1 MNLPHRIYR
10 GICRFRRADDREF
23 SRSIFRKLLYPA
35 AGAVL
40 LSAAGALF
48 AILEYRTNCIA
59 TWLGQELDRNNARRA
74 MSGALWKR
82 LDARAQVRDALQT
95 VVTSVAAGLP
105 DAVTDARFDV
115 DRVPESGLPSFIA
128 VWRTER
134 PGNEGRET
142 RELLSSVHAFNLGLS
157 LLRMAVLPDVRY
169 RARIRS
175 QVDALYRHAGET
187 AQRDEADSMVVADS
201 IRADVRERLER
212 VFVEQFRS
220 DERKRLME
228 EFRSGRVSQIL
239 IQSGLGTYHGELVFV
254 DPERAPVRFE
264 VESEGMD
271 ERFGGAGGQP

>member
-1 MNLPHRIYR
+1 MHLPHRVHR
-10 GICRFRRADDREF
+10 GICRFRRAADREF
-23 SRSIFRKLLYPA
+23 SRLRFRKLLFPA

-40 LSAAGALF
+40 LSAAGAIF
-48 AILEYRTNCIA
+48 AFLEFRTNAIA
-59 TWLGQELDRNNARRA
+59 IWMGEALDRNNERRA
-74 MSGALWKR
+74 TSGALWKR
-82 LDARAQVRDALQT
+82 LDARAQVRDSLQT
-95 VVTSVAAGLP
+95 EVTPAAGGLP

-115 DRVPESGLPSFIA
+115 DRVPESGLPTFIA

-134 PGNEGRET
+134 SGNRGPET
-142 RELLSSVHAFNLGLS
+142 RELLQSVNAFNLGLT
-157 LLRMAVLPDVRY
+157 LLRLAILPDVRY

-175 QVDALYRHAGET
+175 RVDALYRHAGET

-212 VFVEQFRS
+212 AFVEQFRS
-220 DERKRLME
+220 DERNRLME

-239 IQSGLGTYHGELVFV
+239 IQSGLGTYHGELVYV

-264 VESEGMD
+264 VESAGMD